1 MGSISVALCTFNGER
16 YLPQQ
21 IASILAQRPLPREIV
36 VSDDGSSDGS
46 VDIVMRALEG
56 SPVSLVLLRNATPLG
71 VSANFEQAIRATS
84 GDLVALS
91 DQDDVWHP
99 DRLATMVAAFE
110 SDDALELSFSDAT
123 LVDAAGAPFGEGLF
137 DALAV
142 SESERSALIGGDAF
156 GALLRRNVVTGATV
170 MFRRR
175 LLARALPLGAG
186 WVHDEWLALIAAATS
201 RPLLI
206 NEQLIDYRQHGDNQI
221 GVRRATLSHR
231 IARVLEPRGDRNSRL
246 AARAEVLVERL
257 TSLGDSVDPRVLGA
271 ARGKAEAEAWRAA
284 LPDRRMRRVRPIL
297 RANRAGW
304 YAKFASQGRLDM
316 LRDLLQPHSDLAPG
330 ASGSR

>member
-1 MGSISVALCTFNGER
+1 MTALSIALCTFNGER

-21 IASILAQRPLPREIV
+21 LASILAQSPLPQELV

-46 VDIVMRALEG
+46 VDIVIRALEG

-84 GDLVALS
+84 GDLVALC

-99 DRLATMVAAFE
+99 ERLAAMVAAFE
-110 SDDALELSFSDAT
+110 SDDALELAFSDAT
-123 LVDAAGAPFGEGLF
+123 LVDAAGAPFGDGLF
-137 DALAV
+137 HALSV
-142 SESERSALIGGDAF
+142 SDSERSAIVGGDAF
-156 GALLRRNVVTGATV
+156 GALLRRNIVTGATV

-175 LLARALPLGAG
+175 LLARALPIGAE
-186 WVHDEWLALIAAATS
+186 WVHDEWLAIIAAATS
-201 RPLLI
+201 RPLLVD
-206 NEQLIDYRQHGDNQI
+206 EQLIDYRQHGDNQI

-231 IARVLEPRGDRNSRL
+231 IGRVLRPRGDRNSGL

-257 TSLGDSVDPRVLGA
+257 ASLGDSVDPRVLAA

-284 LPDRRMRRVRPIL
+284 LPDSRLRRIRPIL

-304 YAKFASQGRLDM
+304 YARFASQGRLDM
-316 LRDLLQPHSDLAPG
+316 LRDLLQPHSG
-330 ASGSR
+330 